1 MLHISGLKG
10 ELVVQGT
17 TLLYVQA
24 SNFTLQDS
32 SLIGPLGIGVLMIVS
47 GFAQI
52 SNVTF
57 SFTQGRTIV
66 KTLLGDSF
74 TFQEFDLSDVV
85 LSQPIF
91 TMSSGS
97 TGHNRDLSLRN
108 VNSIAL
114 AKGLAYRL
122 HAESLLV
129 TNYSIDSIVLFR
141 LMCK

>member
-1 MLHISGLKG
+1 VLHISGLKG